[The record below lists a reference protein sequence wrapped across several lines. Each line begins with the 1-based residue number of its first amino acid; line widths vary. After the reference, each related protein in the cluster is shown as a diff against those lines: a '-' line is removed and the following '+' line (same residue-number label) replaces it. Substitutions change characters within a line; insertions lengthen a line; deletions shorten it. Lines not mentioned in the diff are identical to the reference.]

1 MKFPR
6 RQFLHLAAGAAAL
19 PIVSRFAT
27 AQTYPTRP
35 VRVIVTFAPGSG
47 ADSIARLIA
56 QKLSE
61 SIGIQFYVENIV
73 GAGGNIGMGRAAQAA
88 PDGYTV
94 LIVPINCVINPTL
107 YNNKIPYD
115 PIKSFDPVTLAAT
128 ANVMLIVNPDLPVRT
143 VNDLVALIKANPGKF
158 NYASGGGIGSPGH
171 LVGEQFRLSLG
182 LDLVHVPF
190 NGANLAVS
198 ATLAGH
204 TPICFIIPTPAV
216 PLVREG
222 KLRALAGTGKTRLQ
236 LLPDVPTMAEAGY
249 PDIEGEN
256 WYGLAVPSGTP
267 KQIITMLNRETV
279 KVVNLPD
286 TKARVATIGFE
297 TVGSTPGEF
306 AQLIKVELDRWRKVI
321 RTANIK
327 PE

>member
-1 MKFPR
+1 
-6 RQFLHLAAGAAAL
+6 
-19 PIVSRFAT
+19 
-27 AQTYPTRP
+27 
-35 VRVIVTFAPGSG
+35 
-47 ADSIARLIA
+47 
-56 QKLSE
+56 
-61 SIGIQFYVENIV
+61 
-73 GAGGNIGMGRAAQAA
+73 
-88 PDGYTV
+88 
-94 LIVPINCVINPTL
+94 
-107 YNNKIPYD
+107 
-115 PIKSFDPVTLAAT
+115 
-128 ANVMLIVNPDLPVRT
+128 
-143 VNDLVALIKANPGKF
+143 
-158 NYASGGGIGSPGH
+158 
-171 LVGEQFRLSLG
+171 
-182 LDLVHVPF
+182 VHVPF

-267 KQIITMLNRETV
+267 RQIITMLNRETV
-279 KVVNLPD
+279 KIVNLPD
-286 TKARVATIGFE
+286 TKARIATIGFE
-297 TVGSTPGEF
+297 TVGSTPAEF